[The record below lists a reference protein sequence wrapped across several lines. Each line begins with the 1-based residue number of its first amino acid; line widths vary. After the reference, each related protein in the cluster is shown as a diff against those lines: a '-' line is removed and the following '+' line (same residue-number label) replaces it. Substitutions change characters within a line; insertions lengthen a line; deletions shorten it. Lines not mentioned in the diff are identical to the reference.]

1 EKLGDADSASESSGG
16 EDEPGTSEKKLS
28 NEEILK
34 IAAEEAA
41 KSDPSKEKLIRK
53 ASENPWLRSE
63 LSKIREKRKKNSTKN
78 SISAKNI
85 DDIIDNDESNFL
97 KIQTTEVNE
106 VPVELIDKMEEV
118 DGMET
123 QADFLAAAFEDDDVV
138 ADFEAEKEAVEANE
152 KPQNIDLTL
161 HGWGDWTGPGIT
173 DKKKD
178 KFIVKAPEQKRRDKN
193 RIGVIIRETADKS
206 IEKFQPKIV
215 PFPFTKASDFE
226 AYIQQPIG
234 RDWNTELTHVK
245 LIKPSVVT
253 QAGRIIRPLDKEAVI
268 KERMV
273 KEMSSSEDEY

>member
-1 EKLGDADSASESSGG
+1 MGSKLLYE
-16 EDEPGTSEKKLS
+16 
-28 NEEILK
+28 NK
-34 IAAEEAA
+34 IC
-41 KSDPSKEKLIRK
+41 IFCR
-53 ASENPWLRSE
+53 
-63 LSKIREKRKKNSTKN
+63 
-78 SISAKNI
+78 
-85 DDIIDNDESNFL
+85 
-97 KIQTTEVNE
+97 
-106 VPVELIDKMEEV
+106 
-118 DGMET
+118 
-123 QADFLAAAFEDDDVV
+123 
-138 ADFEAEKEAVEANE
+138 
-152 KPQNIDLTL
+152 
-161 HGWGDWTGPGIT
+161 
-173 DKKKD
+173 
-178 KFIVKAPEQKRRDKN
+178 FIVKAPEKKRRDKN